1 MQREKLFSNVGRLMQ
16 KREGELNQQVFKDY
30 LLYTRGRAEATVRP
44 WEQRHSYNRR

>member
-16 KREGELNQQVFKDY
+16 KREGELNQQAFKDY
-30 LLYTRGRAEATVRP
+30 LCTRGRAEATVRP